1 MKNRFYHKDFRPE
14 FMNNP
19 KDEYS
24 K

>member
-19 KDEYS
+19 
-24 K
+24 